1 MKTMRFGGDS
11 ASDRTFLSS
20 TLYLVDTQELLTQLS
35 HPKEKTTRSMDP
47 FSAEGG
53 KLLIQ
58 CCDRVRLRADQ
69 QPELLNM
76 QNAFHQGQYQN
87 VIDFDTGSLSPE
99 NSLPGRVLQLRAQ
112 IADRQVEDVI
122 AQVEGEDQVPDLA
135 AVKALAQHALG
146 DTSGALKEVEQLVS
160 TSPENQTVQVL
171 AATVLQAEGRSE
183 DALNLLA
190 KHQGNLEA

>member
-1 MKTMRFGGDS
+1 
-11 ASDRTFLSS
+11 
-20 TLYLVDTQELLTQLS
+20 
-35 HPKEKTTRSMDP
+35 MDP

-53 KLLIQ
+53 KVISP
-58 CCDRVRLRADQ
+58 CCDNSDCELIVTL
-69 QPELLNM
+69 ELLNL

-87 VIDFDTGSLSPE
+87 VIDFDTSSLSPA
-99 NSLPGRVLQLRAQ
+99 NSLSGRVLQLRAQ
-112 IADRQVEDVI
+112 IASGQAEDVI
-122 AQVEGEDQVPDLA
+122 AQVEGEDQKPDLV

-146 DTSGALKEVEQLVS
+146 SGALKEVEQLIS

-171 AATVLQAEGRSE
+171 AATVLQSEGRSE